1 MEERKLLVVNI
12 DEIADQ
18 WQIPVEM
25 IIHFIVD
32 LKMPMEDEAI
42 NRWFADHSE
51 LILEEKQKAFDDLL
65 FPREFRPEPA
75 KSAA

>member
-12 DEIADQ
+12 DEIAAQ
-18 WQIPVEM
+18 WQIPVDT

-32 LKMPMEDEAI
+32 LEMPLDDEAL

-65 FPREFRPEPA
+65 FPRELRPEPA